1 MFVLCAK
8 GSINLV
14 GVLLFVLWLAVSLV
28 STMSSA
34 MGVGWTVF
42 CGGGNAQL
50 LGISSDLCSNSACRC
65 VGLYPASAVVW
76 ELENSSVFWYSSC
89 PLAFSWSRAAGACDK
104 GDKP

>member
-1 MFVLCAK
+1 MFVLCAE

-28 STMSSA
+28 FTMSSA
-34 MGVGWTVF
+34 VGVGQSSVGEEMPSCWGSPV
-42 CGGGNAQL
+42 
-50 LGISSDLCSNSACRC
+50 ISALIQHAAVWDS
-65 VGLYPASAVVW
+65 YPASAVVW
-76 ELENSSVFWYSSC
+76 ELANSSVFWYSSC